1 MLCPRYCGRKPNRTT
16 RPVPSLAS
24 TRAARPATRS
34 GCNTHPDNSTL
45 SASAGYRAT
54 TRAALESSTSNA
66 GPLSYHA
73 TDWAGM
79 PRDRVARVELQPED
93 RSGSVELIVVLE
105 SVEEQVLDR

>member
-1 MLCPRYCGRKPNRTT
+1 MLCPRYWGRKPNRTT

-66 GPLSYHA
+66 GPLSRSEEH
-73 TDWAGM
+73 TS
-79 PRDRVARVELQPED
+79 ELQSRLDLVCRLLLEKKKQQQIITLVFHHD
-93 RSGSVELIVVLE
+93 R
-105 SVEEQVLDR
+105 